1 MQIRNQKVNS
11 VHEYISKYEL
21 EDSDFWPLGGGNREI
36 QNILNT
42 FAEEDWEE
50 LKKEV
55 PKWKGE
61 NISLVIESVAFG
73 FDGMFTPSLDKKSIL
88 NAAEF
93 LLDMFI
99 SIEDLDHR
107 GEISYFSFFINQ
119 SNSREINKLNFMENW
134 MIENGFEEDIWLKSK
149 VNPIGNI
156 REAIEKA
163 SQ

>member
-11 VHEYISKYEL
+11 VHEYILKNEL
-21 EDSDFWPLGGGNREI
+21 KDSDFWSIGGGNNEI
-36 QNILNT
+36 QSILNT
-42 FAEEDWEE
+42 FDKEDWDE
-50 LKKEV
+50 LKNEV
-55 PKWKGE
+55 QKWKGE

-88 NAAEF
+88 NATEF

-107 GEISYFSFFINQ
+107 SEISYFSFFINQ
-119 SNSREINKLNFMENW
+119 SNSKQINKLSFIENW
-134 MIENGFEEDIWLKSK
+134 MMENGFEEEIWIKSK
-149 VNPIGNI
+149 VNPIGNV

>member
-1 MQIRNQKVNS
+1 MQIRNQKVKS
-11 VHEYISKYEL
+11 VHEYISKNEL
-21 EDSDFWPLGGGNREI
+21 EDSDFWVLGGGSNHI

-42 FAEEDWEE
+42 FAKEDWNE
-50 LKKEV
+50 LKNEV

-61 NISLVIESVAFG
+61 KINLVIESVAFG
-73 FDGMFTPSLDKKSIL
+73 FDGMFTPRLHKKSVL

-99 SIEDLDHR
+99 SIEDFDHR
-107 GEISYFSFFINQ
+107 SDISYFSFFINQ
-119 SNSREINKLNFMENW
+119 SNSKEIKKLSFIENW
-134 MIENGFEEDIWLKSK
+134 MMENGFEKEIWIKSK